1 MEVPK
6 MVYSIKCLYVAIMLK
21 QLLSCYCICL
31 VKLSLSSMKIYK
43 YKLFIGL
50 SQGTAWLNLSCSV
63 YLLFIPIQNLSE
75 GINRVIKKLLLTLYI
90 KPL

>member
-1 MEVPK
+1 
-6 MVYSIKCLYVAIMLK
+6 
-21 QLLSCYCICL
+21 
-31 VKLSLSSMKIYK
+31 MKIYK